1 MDSKRLYLRYEPP
14 RLPADRTAL
23 DRLTSRTV
31 TVTVRQGYEE
41 GTRKYEI
48 IVRYHYRSYLSLNC
62 IFLMEH

>member
-23 DRLTSRTV
+23 DRLT
-31 TVTVRQGYEE
+31 VTVRQGYEE
-41 GTRKYEI
+41 DTRKYEI